1 MIILVHCDNEMLPKD
16 IDNGV
21 CFHSCVLDTDLSVR
35 VERGRREKSF
45 ILKDK
50 R

>member
-21 CFHSCVLDTDLSVR
+21 CFHSCVLDTGLSVS
-35 VERGRREKSF
+35 KSR
-45 ILKDK
+45 K
-50 R
+50 RQEGEELHSQR